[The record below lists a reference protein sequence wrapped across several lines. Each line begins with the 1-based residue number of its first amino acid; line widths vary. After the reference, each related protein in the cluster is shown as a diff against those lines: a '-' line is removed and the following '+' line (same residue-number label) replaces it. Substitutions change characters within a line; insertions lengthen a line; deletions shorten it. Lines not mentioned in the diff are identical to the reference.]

1 MPGKTKSPNLS
12 FPSWRKMAT
21 ARGHNGTRCYRAA
34 FIRCGRLGAYCG
46 RRRVCNVISGGQFS
60 FSPAL
65 TRTRSHRYQSADDC
79 PAANAVG
86 ERDSRCAI
94 ATAIVCVSGTTS
106 GYVRRRSKE
115 TKESK
120 RQRAKVAAYQLPSV
134 NSHVAASG
142 GSATT
147 VPLTKLSLIDIVSGV
162 GKKAVQPA
170 LKPRLLDDAR

>member
-120 RQRAKVAAYQLPSV
+120 KAKGKGRGLPTPIGELSCGRQWRLS
-134 NSHVAASG
+134 NNR
-142 GSATT
+142 SADQII
-147 VPLTKLSLIDIVSGV
+147 PDRYCFRS
-162 GKKAVQPA
+162 GKKSCSTCVEASPS
-170 LKPRLLDDAR
+170 R